1 MSRIGI
7 AYSNM
12 KPPVP
17 DDRYHR
23 LIDKSAFGVFR
34 STLDGRFVE
43 VNQALVDM
51 LGYDTPEELLTA
63 DAAQDIYRE
72 AEHRD
77 ALIDDIRKGRSL
89 GWLELPWRRKSGVPI
104 TVRVAVDPA
113 RDDDGTICW
122 LDGLVEDLTEQ
133 RRRDEVVRRNERM
146 ASLGKMLAGVAHEL
160 NNPLAAIGGF
170 AQIVVKA
177 KGLAPEDRQALTTIH
192 RESVRAAKI
201 VKSLLDFARRP
212 EAERAVPVDVN
223 AVARY
228 AMDSA
233 QPQLEAKQ
241 IQGAL
246 DLASELSTVRAQVS
260 QIEQV
265 VVNLVSN
272 ASQALETWKRE
283 DGLHHALGIRTRE
296 KDGWVV
302 IEVWDNGPGIRAD
315 HRSRIWDPF
324 WTTSTD
330 RQGGSGLGLSVV
342 HGIVTAYGGTI
353 DVETLIGQGTRFVV
367 KLPAGEPLPAVA
379 SGS

>member
-1 MSRIGI
+1 MSHTAI

-12 KPPVP
+12 RPPVP
-17 DDRYHR
+17 DDRYQR
-23 LIDKSAFGVFR
+23 LVDKSAFGVFR
-34 STLDGRFVE
+34 STLDGRFVD

-51 LGYDTPEELLTA
+51 LGYDSAEELLAA

-77 ALIDDIRKGRSL
+77 ALIDDIRRGRSL
-89 GWLELPWRRKSGVPI
+89 GWLELPWRKKSGVPI
-104 TVRVAVDPA
+104 TVRLTVDPA
-113 RDDDGTICW
+113 RNDDGTISW

-133 RRRDEVVRRNERM
+133 RRRDEIVRRNERM

-170 AQIVVKA
+170 AQILVKA
-177 KGLAPEDRQALTTIH
+177 KGLAADDAQALRTIH

-228 AMDSA
+228 ALDSVE
-233 QPQLEAKQ
+233 QQLVAKQ
-241 IQGAL
+241 IRGEL
-246 DLASELSTVRAQVS
+246 DLAPQLSTVRAQPS

-265 VVNLVSN
+265 VVNLVVN
-272 ASQALETWKRE
+272 ARQALETWKRE
-283 DGLHHALGIRTRE
+283 DGAQHALGIRTRE
-296 KDGWVV
+296 TDGWVV

-324 WTTSTD
+324 WTTHTD
-330 RQGGSGLGLSVV
+330 REGSGLGLSVV

-353 DVETLIGQGTRFVV
+353 DVATLIGQGTRFLV

>member
-1 MSRIGI
+1 MPMPR
-7 AYSNM
+7 
-12 KPPVP
+12 PPAP
-17 DDRYHR
+17 EDRYQR
-23 LIDKSAFGVFR
+23 LIDKTAFGVFR
-34 STLDGRFVE
+34 STLDGRFVD

-51 LGYDTPEELLTA
+51 LGYDTAEELLAA

-77 ALIDDIRKGRSL
+77 ALIDDIRRGRAL
-89 GWLELPWRRKSGVPI
+89 GWLELPWRKKSGVPI

-133 RRRDEVVRRNERM
+133 RRRDEIVRRNERM

-212 EAERAVPVDVN
+212 EAERAVAVDVN
-223 AVARY
+223 AVARF
-228 AMDSA
+228 AIDSV
-233 QPQLEAKQ
+233 QLQLDAKH
-241 IQGAL
+241 IRGEL
-246 DLASELSTVRAQVS
+246 DLAPTLSTVRAQVS

-265 VVNLVSN
+265 VVNLVVN
-272 ASQALETWKRE
+272 ARYALETWKRE
-283 DGLHHALGIRTRE
+283 DGLQHALGIRTRE
-296 KDGWVV
+296 ADGWVV
-302 IEVWDNGPGIRAD
+302 VEVWDNGPGIRAD

-324 WTTSTD
+324 WTTHTD
-330 RQGGSGLGLSVV
+330 REGSGLGLSVV

-353 DVETLIGQGTRFVV
+353 DVETLIGQGTRFLV